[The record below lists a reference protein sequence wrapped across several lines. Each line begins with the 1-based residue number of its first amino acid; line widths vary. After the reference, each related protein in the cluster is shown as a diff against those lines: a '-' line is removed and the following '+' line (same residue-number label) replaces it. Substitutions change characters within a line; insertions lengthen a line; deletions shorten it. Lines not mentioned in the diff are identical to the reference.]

1 MSKPVMS
8 SPNFGLSTDRFL
20 EGFQEKNQKRL
31 LIGFSCHRPRITGWA
46 RIHPLVRPFVG
57 RLMWAAVRATAAAA
71 QEHADRT
78 LCLRQER
85 AVG

>member
-31 LIGFSCHRPRITGWA
+31 LIGFSCHRPRITGLGPHSSTRPAVCWA
-46 RIHPLVRPFVG
+46 PDVG
-57 RLMWAAVRATAAAA
+57 CGTRAAAA

>member
-1 MSKPVMS
+1 M
-8 SPNFGLSTDRFL
+8 
-20 EGFQEKNQKRL
+20 KRL

-71 QEHADRT
+71 QEHAVPSAGARSGMT
-78 LCLRQER
+78 LIG
-85 AVG
+85 VGDA